1 MIMGCYG
8 MGLGRILGTV
18 AEVNHDERGVL
29 WPRELA
35 PFDVHIVPLV
45 SKDIKITKRAFA
57 EAAKI
62 YRALKDTMRVL
73 YDDRETASA
82 GEKFADA
89 DLIGAFQRIVISEK
103 TLKEKKVELKKRSEQ
118 KVKMVTARQAIT
130 TVKAQYKKRKGA

>member
-1 MIMGCYG
+1 M
-8 MGLGRILGTV
+8 
-18 AEVNHDERGVL
+18 
-29 WPRELA
+29 P
-35 PFDVHIVPLV
+35 
-45 SKDIKITKRAFA
+45 KRQ
-57 EAAKI
+57 KI